1 MIGAKGESVPPK
13 DASHCCGRM
22 VGKLDQLPKWL
33 RIVLSLVLAVVGAYI
48 WVFIIGAMGSPT
60 ILVSV
65 GGAFVIGVGIFVW
78 MNISNSN

>member
-1 MIGAKGESVPPK
+1 M
-13 DASHCCGRM
+13 
-22 VGKLDQLPKWL
+22 DQLPKWL
-33 RIVLSLVLAVVGAYI
+33 RIVLSLVLAVVGAGI

-65 GGAFVIGVGIFVW
+65 GAFVIGIGIFVW